1 MTHLSTSEL
10 IAATAGKAVAM
21 GDRAITA
28 GLTTDSRAIT
38 PGCIFLALCGERF
51 DGNTFAADASQKGAA
66 AVVVSRVEGD
76 FAPGC
81 TIVQVEDTLAALQSL
96 ATWWRGQ
103 LEPLHVVGLTG
114 SSGKTSTK
122 DMCLSV
128 LSQKYKALA
137 TKGNLNNHIG
147 VPLSIL
153 SAEKGTEAA
162 IWEMGMNH
170 AGEIA
175 PLCAMTQPHIGIIT
189 TIGSAHLEY
198 LGTREA
204 IAQEKC
210 TVARALP
217 ASGYMIYPA
226 LDDFADYI
234 PTQTAATCIPVG
246 GCSSPVRALNPRST
260 ATGTTYTLHIEGE
273 EEVVVNLPVPGAH
286 MVSNSLLAA
295 AAGWKLGCTPA
306 QIAAGLSTSAL
317 THGRL
322 ACKEIEGY
330 TVVDDTYN
338 ANPESMK
345 AALETVAAL
354 RGPQRHI
361 AVLGKMGELGEGG
374 IAAHADMGWCAASL
388 GYAAVVVVGPEC
400 PETLAL
406 CQAAAES
413 IPAMLVGTPAEAAA
427 ALRALM
433 QPGDALLFKG
443 SRSAGMERCIYEL
456 FPTLNPKA

>member
-1 MTHLSTSEL
+1 MTHLITSDL
-10 IAATAGKAVAM
+10 ITATAGKAVVA

-28 GLTTDSRAIT
+28 GLTTDSRAIS
-38 PGCIFLALCGERF
+38 PGCVFVALCGERF
-51 DGNTFAADASQKGAA
+51 DGNNFAAEATQKGAA
-66 AVVVSRVEGD
+66 AVVVSRLAGD
-76 FAPGC
+76 YAPGS
-81 TIVQVEDTLAALQSL
+81 TVVLVPDTLVALQRL

-128 LSQKYKALA
+128 LSQKFNALA
-137 TKGNLNNHIG
+137 TRGNLNNHIG

-153 SAEKGTEAA
+153 STPQGTQAA

-175 PLCAMTQPHIGIIT
+175 PLCAMTLPQIGIIT

-198 LGTREA
+198 LGSRQA
-204 IAQEKC
+204 IAEEKC

-217 ASGYMIYPA
+217 ATGFMIYPA
-226 LDDFADYI
+226 TDDFADYI
-234 PTQTAATCIPVG
+234 TTQTAATPIPVG

-260 ATGTTYTLHIEGE
+260 ATGTTYTLHIDGE
-273 EEVVVNLPVPGAH
+273 EEVEVSLPVPGAH

-295 AAGWKLGCTPA
+295 AAGWKLGCSMQ
-306 QIAAGLSTSAL
+306 QIAAGLSASTL
-317 THGRL
+317 TRGRL
-322 ACKEIEGY
+322 ACKEVNGY

-354 RGPQRHI
+354 RGPKRSI

-400 PETLAL
+400 AETLAL
-406 CQAAAES
+406 CEAAAES
-413 IPAMLVGTPAEAAA
+413 IPALLVSTPAEAAA
-427 ALRALM
+427 ALRQLM
-433 QPGDALLFKG
+433 EPGDALLFKG
-443 SRSAGMERCIYEL
+443 SRSAGMERSMYEL
-456 FPTLNPKA
+456 FPTLNPQA